1 MKKVGIIGCGAIGA
15 LIAEAVEK
23 RIVEC
28 DGLILYDCD
37 SNRSEAFRNS
47 LDVPVTVVQSFD
59 EMIGLKPVV
68 IVEAASVQAAK
79 DYVPRILAKNIDLI
93 VMSVGALLELNV
105 KSRKLH
111 VPSGA
116 IGGLDALA
124 SASLVGIDEV
134 ILTTRKSPK
143 VLNMSNREEKVAY
156 EGSAEEAVR
165 RFPREMNVA
174 ARLALA
180 AGSDKVKVRVISDP
194 KVDRNVHEVSVKWKY
209 GDMLLRFS
217 NDPHPDNPKTS
228 ALAAWSAI
236 RMLKDILEGILRV
249 RV

>member
-1 MKKVGIIGCGAIGA
+1 VKKVGIIGCGAIGA

-37 SNRSEAFRNS
+37 SNRSEALRNS
-47 LDVPVTVVQSFD
+47 LDVPVTVVQSVD

-105 KSRKLH
+105 KNRKLH

-143 VLNMSNREEKVAY
+143 VLDMSNREEKVAY

-194 KVDRNVHEVSVKWKY
+194 KVDKNVHEVSVKWKY

-236 RMLKDILEGILRV
+236 RMLKDILEDILRV